1 MERVK
6 VDSVNNKDN
15 SQDDFILAINNLIK
29 ETNLNEFEE
38 LKDSIDNINSEANK
52 IIKNSEWRKSKP
64 YSYEWWYD

>member
-38 LKDSIDNINSEANK
+38 LKDSIDNINSETNK
-52 IIKNSEWRKSKP
+52 IIKNSEEKNQEKF
-64 YSYEWWYD
+64 DNN

>member
-52 IIKNSEWRKSKP
+52 IIKIISFAKKIAKN
-64 YSYEWWYD
+64 D

>member
-15 SQDDFILAINNLIK
+15 SQDDLILAINNLIK

-52 IIKNSEWRKSKP
+52 IIKNNEEKIQEKF
-64 YSYEWWYD
+64 DNN

>member
-15 SQDDFILAINNLIK
+15 SQDDFILAINDLIK

-38 LKDSIDNINSEANK
+38 LKDSTDNINSEANK
-52 IIKNSEWRKSKP
+52 IIKNNEQKNQEKF
-64 YSYEWWYD
+64 DNN

>member
-1 MERVK
+1 M
-6 VDSVNNKDN
+6 NNKDN

-52 IIKNSEWRKSKP
+52 IIKNSEEKNQEKF
-64 YSYEWWYD
+64 DNN

>member
-15 SQDDFILAINNLIK
+15 SQNDFILAINDLIK

-38 LKDSIDNINSEANK
+38 LKDSVDNINLEANK
-52 IIKNSEWRKSKP
+52 IIKNSEEKNQEKF
-64 YSYEWWYD
+64 DNN

>member
-38 LKDSIDNINSEANK
+38 LKDSIDNINSKANK
-52 IIKNSEWRKSKP
+52 IIKNSEEKNQEKF
-64 YSYEWWYD
+64 DNN

>member
-52 IIKNSEWRKSKP
+52 IIKIP
-64 YSYEWWYD
+64 I

>member
-52 IIKNSEWRKSKP
+52 IIKNSEENNQEKF
-64 YSYEWWYD
+64 DNN

>member
-15 SQDDFILAINNLIK
+15 SQDDFILVINNLIK

-52 IIKNSEWRKSKP
+52 IIKNSEEKNQEKF
-64 YSYEWWYD
+64 DNN

>member
-52 IIKNSEWRKSKP
+52 IIKNREEKNQEKF
-64 YSYEWWYD
+64 DNN

>member
-29 ETNLNEFEE
+29 ETNLNEF
-38 LKDSIDNINSEANK
+38 
-52 IIKNSEWRKSKP
+52 
-64 YSYEWWYD
+64 

>member
-29 ETNLNEFEE
+29 ETNLNELEE

-52 IIKNSEWRKSKP
+52 IIKNSEEKNQEKF
-64 YSYEWWYD
+64 DNN

>member
-29 ETNLNEFEE
+29 ETDLNEFEE

-52 IIKNSEWRKSKP
+52 IIKNSEEKNQEKF
-64 YSYEWWYD
+64 DNN

>member
-38 LKDSIDNINSEANK
+38 LKDSTDNINSEANK
-52 IIKNSEWRKSKP
+52 IIKNSEEKNQEKF
-64 YSYEWWYD
+64 DNN

>member
-1 MERVK
+1 MERAK

-52 IIKNSEWRKSKP
+52 IIKNSEEKNQEKF
-64 YSYEWWYD
+64 DNN

>member
-38 LKDSIDNINSEANK
+38 LKDSVDDINSEANK
-52 IIKNSEWRKSKP
+52 IIKNKEVENQEKF
-64 YSYEWWYD
+64 DNN

>member
-52 IIKNSEWRKSKP
+52 IIKNSEEKNQEKF
-64 YSYEWWYD
+64 DNNQFC